1 MSKGLLFIRFRLFV
15 LFLQGNH
22 ICVMTCISVNVNFL
36 NLIREYRK
44 NENEFNLKEEII
56 SRKKQNIDFKHFAL
70 SVHGDCA

>member
-1 MSKGLLFIRFRLFV
+1 
-15 LFLQGNH
+15 
-22 ICVMTCISVNVNFL
+22 MTCICVNVNFL
-36 NLIREYRK
+36 NLIIEYRK

>member
-1 MSKGLLFIRFRLFV
+1 MLKGLLFICFRLFV

-22 ICVMTCISVNVNFL
+22 TCVMTCISVNFNFL
-36 NLIREYRK
+36 NLVIEYRK

>member
-22 ICVMTCISVNVNFL
+22 ICVMNCISVNVNFL
-36 NLIREYRK
+36 NLIIEYRK